1 MDRAILRPTL
11 SDLQAGDGYLSEMQ
25 RYIRHLVAVSDK
37 TAAAHNASLAYLAM
51 MQAFAEEGLLRLAW
65 APRLVIDLG
74 EKEFE
79 VCLLDMS

>member
-1 MDRAILRPTL
+1 
-11 SDLQAGDGYLSEMQ
+11 MQ

-37 TAAAHNASLAYLAM
+37 AAAAHNASLAYLAM
-51 MQAFAEEGLLRLAW
+51 MHAFAEEGLLRLAW

-79 VCLLDMS
+79 VCLRNMS